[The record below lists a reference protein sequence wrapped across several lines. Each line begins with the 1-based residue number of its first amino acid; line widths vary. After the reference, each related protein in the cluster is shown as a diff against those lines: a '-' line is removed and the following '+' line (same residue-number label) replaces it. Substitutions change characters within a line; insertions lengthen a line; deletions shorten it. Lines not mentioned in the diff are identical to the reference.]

1 MIVLRFDVN
10 DGSLREAFLDRL
22 LMDAVA
28 TLGAHEPPRWGA
40 MSAQHMLEHLR
51 WAFACS
57 TGTLEVPCSIPPRV
71 LERARRFLYDNRPTP
86 HEFKNP
92 LLGDDPPPL
101 QYAGMQEAR
110 SALGE
115 EIAAFV
121 RESRDHPDTVRTH
134 PLFGPLA
141 MDEWQRVHF
150 KHGVH
155 HLLQFGLVGE
165 PVS

>member
-10 DGSLREAFLDRL
+10 DDVLRAAFLDHL
-22 LMDAVA
+22 LMDAVT
-28 TLGAHEPPRWGA
+28 TLHAHEPPRWGA

-92 LLGDDPPPL
+92 LLGDAPPPL
-101 QYAGMQEAR
+101 QYAGIQEAR

-134 PLFGPLA
+134 PLFGPLP
-141 MDEWQRVHF
+141 MDVWQRVHF

>member
-10 DGSLREAFLDRL
+10 DGVLREAFLDRL

-28 TLGAHEPPRWGA
+28 TLGVHEPPRWGA

-57 TGTLEVPCSIPPRV
+57 TGTLEVPCATPPHL
-71 LERARRFLYDNRPTP
+71 LERAKRFLHDNRPTP

-92 LLGDDPPPL
+92 LLGDHPPPL
-101 QYAGMQEAR
+101 EYADIREAK

-115 EIAAFV
+115 EIVAFV
-121 RESRDHPDTVRTH
+121 RKRRDHPDTVHTH
-134 PLFGPLA
+134 PLFGPLP